1 MGLKT
6 RCYVIV
12 SLVLKRVQLLF
23 MAKTSVA
30 SALHKFFHQWE
41 IWINVNTNHSA
52 SGLDSDMWWTW
63 AINVNIPCLKK
74 NSQNCFS
81 HNFVKFPP
89 TLIILA

>member
-30 SALHKFFHQWE
+30 SALHKFFHQ
-41 IWINVNTNHSA
+41 
-52 SGLDSDMWWTW
+52 
-63 AINVNIPCLKK
+63 
-74 NSQNCFS
+74 
-81 HNFVKFPP
+81 
-89 TLIILA
+89 